1 MIIRIE
7 TQYETFT
14 TEFKNVDANMEQIT
28 LALTGMLL
36 GCGWNIETISKYIK
50 TENDEV

>member
-1 MIIRIE
+1 MKIIIE

-36 GCGWNIETISKYIK
+36 CCGWNIETINKYLK
-50 TENDEV
+50 TDD

>member
-1 MIIRIE
+1 MTIRIE

-28 LALTGMLL
+28 LALTVEYWR
-36 GCGWNIETISKYIK
+36 CCHHRI
-50 TENDEV
+50 